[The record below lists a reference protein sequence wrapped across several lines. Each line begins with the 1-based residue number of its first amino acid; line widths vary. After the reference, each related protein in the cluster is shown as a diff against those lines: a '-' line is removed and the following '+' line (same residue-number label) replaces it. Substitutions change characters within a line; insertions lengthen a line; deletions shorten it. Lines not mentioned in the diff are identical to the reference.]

1 MDVSSK
7 SPATRSPVTAPGGT
21 LAFRHAFTLTV
32 LLVGLWLVH
41 IYLRVLPETGI
52 LLLWFGLTL
61 LIAHGGFRRHRLRRA
76 AFLRG
81 HLEPASAW
89 VRRLRGGPLM
99 FLRHLLTGAGLAGVL
114 LIVLARIPSNA
125 VWAVLLAGALV
136 LIAGE
141 ALSARLLRAHAHP
154 RFAPALARRGA
165 LALGGL
171 VLVALL
177 LSVALQVRYPDL
189 TGATLEQ
196 AVWFLVQREAARSH
210 LLEAGLQLAAAQ
222 DALRLWL
229 GQQWFPD
236 GVDSL
241 PALLGWL
248 LILAEQA
255 FLAIGFLLVADGLL
269 PLHPAATHSVDDPP
283 LAADVA

>member
-1 MDVSSK
+1 M
-7 SPATRSPVTAPGGT
+7 
-21 LAFRHAFTLTV
+21 V
-32 LLVGLWLVH
+32 LLFGLWLMH

-61 LIAHGGFRRHRLRRA
+61 LIALGGFRRHRLRRA

-81 HLEPASAW
+81 YLVTASVW
-89 VRRLRGGPLM
+89 VRRLRGGSLM
-99 FLRHLLTGAGLAGVL
+99 FLRHLLTGAGLAGLL
-114 LIVLARIPSNA
+114 LIVMARIPSNE
-125 VWAVLLAGALV
+125 VWAALLAGALV

-141 ALSARLLRAHAHP
+141 MLSARLLRAHAHP
-154 RFAPALARRGA
+154 RFAPALARRAA
-165 LALGGL
+165 LVLAGL
-171 VLVALL
+171 VLVTLL
-177 LSVALQVRYPDL
+177 LGVALQVRYPDL

-196 AVWFLVQREAARSH
+196 SVWFLVQREAARSH

-255 FLAIGFLLVADGLL
+255 FLATGFLLVADGLL
-269 PLHPAATHSVDDPP
+269 PLHPAASRPAGNPP
-283 LAADVA
+283 PAVDVA